1 MKTMPGVVAE
11 LKNRGVKLKVV
22 LSVVGVINCS
32 VAFIMVRIWKPLLL
46 KIIACYRL
54 LLIVTDFY

>member
-1 MKTMPGVVAE
+1 M
-11 LKNRGVKLKVV
+11 V
-22 LSVVGVINCS
+22 LSVVGVINYS
-32 VAFIMVRIWKPLLL
+32 VAFIMVRICKPLLL